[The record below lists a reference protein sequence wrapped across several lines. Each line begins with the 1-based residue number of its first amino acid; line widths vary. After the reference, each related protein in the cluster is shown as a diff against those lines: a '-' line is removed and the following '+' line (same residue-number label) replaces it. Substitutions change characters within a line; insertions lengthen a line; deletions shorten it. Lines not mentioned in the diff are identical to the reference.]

1 MVVLILENNTNSQ
14 GGLKVYKIKR
24 GDTVCSIARELNIPI
39 MSIFMVNKHRDPKQ
53 LTIGDTLCLPNHK
66 DQC

>member
-1 MVVLILENNTNSQ
+1 MVVIILEKKTTSQ
-14 GGLKVYKIKR
+14 GMLKVYKIKR

-53 LTIGDTLCLPNHK
+53 LTIGDTLRIPME
-66 DQC
+66 D